1 MSIKKKLTMAVA
13 VVLIIAMAIAGT
25 YAYLTS
31 QATVSNTFTIGKISI
46 TLDEA
51 EVDEDGKPIDGAD
64 RVVTNAYKLMP
75 GHEYKKDPIIHVAKD
90 SEACWLFVKVEDEL
104 AAIEADDTIDAQ
116 ILANGWTALSG
127 QTGVY
132 YKDQAAVTTDT
143 DVAVFSTLKI
153 KGDVADIS
161 GYENATI
168 DVTAYAIQKD
178 GLASADDAWAA
189 LNPSTGG

>member
-1 MSIKKKLTMAVA
+1 MKKKLTMALA
-13 VVLIIAMAIAGT
+13 LVLIIAMAVAGT

-31 QATVSNTFTIGKISI
+31 QATVSNTFTIGKIQI

-51 EVDEDGKPIDGAD
+51 KVDENGKPVAGAA
-64 RVVTNAYKLMP
+64 RVVSNAYKLMP
-75 GHEYKKDPIIHVAKD
+75 GHEYTKDPTIHVKAG
-90 SEACWLFVKVEDEL
+90 SEACWLFVKVDDEL
-104 AAIEADDTIDAQ
+104 AAIEDATTIANQ
-116 ILANGWTALSG
+116 ITGNGWTALAG

-132 YKDQAAVTTDT
+132 YKEQAAVTADT

-153 KGDVADIS
+153 KGDVADIT

-178 GLASADDAWAA
+178 GLATAAAAWAA
-189 LNPSTGG
+189 LNP